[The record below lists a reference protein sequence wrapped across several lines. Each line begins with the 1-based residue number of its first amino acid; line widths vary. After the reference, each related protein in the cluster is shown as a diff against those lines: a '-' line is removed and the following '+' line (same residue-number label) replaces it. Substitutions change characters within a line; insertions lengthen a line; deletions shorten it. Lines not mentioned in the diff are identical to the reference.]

1 MKIILAIIIFS
12 LIIIFH
18 ELGHFWLAKAN
29 GIQVNEFSLGLGP
42 TLFGFKKGETKYS
55 LKLLPFG
62 GACMMEGEDGESEN
76 PRAFPNKSVWAR
88 ISVVLAGPV
97 FNFILAFVFSFIM
110 ITAVGY
116 NSSKIAGVLDGY
128 AAQEAGLQDGDE
140 IVKLNNSRIH
150 FFGEIAAYSAMHEG
164 EEVTVTYKR
173 DGVKYTTVL
182 TPTYNEEAGR
192 YLYGFEGCYPVKSKN
207 VFHNLLYA
215 GYDVGYY
222 IKMTF
227 ESLRMLFT
235 GLASVNDLSGPVGI
249 VSTMGNDYEQAVSNG
264 GIWYGLLD
272 LCAWMVLISAN
283 LGVMNLLPI
292 PALDGGRLVFL
303 FIEAIT
309 RKRVPAEKEGFVH
322 MIGIVLLL
330 LLMVFVMFNDIRKL
344 FI

>member
-1 MKIILAIIIFS
+1 MKIVIAIIIFS
-12 LIIIFH
+12 LIVIFH

-29 GIQVNEFSLGLGP
+29 GILVNEFSLGLGP
-42 TLFGFKKGETKYS
+42 TIIGFKRGETKYS

-76 PRAFPNKSVWAR
+76 PRSFQNKSVWAR

-110 ITAVGY
+110 ITAMGY
-116 NSSKIAGVLDGY
+116 NSTKIAGVIDGY
-128 AAQEAGLQDGDE
+128 AADEAGMQDGDT
-140 IVKLNNSRIH
+140 IVKLNNSRVH
-150 FFGEIAAYSAMHEG
+150 FFGEIGSYAALHEG
-164 EEVTVTYKR
+164 EDVLVTYER
-173 DGVKYTTVL
+173 DGKRYQTTL
-182 TPTYNEEAGR
+182 SPTFNEEEGR
-192 YLYGFEGCYPVKSKN
+192 YLYGFQGCYLEKRSN

-227 ESLRMLFT
+227 ESLRMLFS
-235 GLASVNDLSGPVGI
+235 GAASMNDLSGPVGI
-249 VSTMGNDYEQAVSNG
+249 VSTMGEDYEQAVVAG
-264 GIWYGLLD
+264 GIKYGLLD
-272 LCAWMVLISAN
+272 MCAWMVLISAN

-303 FIEAIT
+303 LIEAVT
-309 RKRVPAEKEGFVH
+309 KKRVPPEKEGMVH
-322 MIGIVLLL
+322 MIGIVLLM
-330 LLMVFVMFNDIRKL
+330 LLMVVVMFNDIRKL